1 MNNKH
6 VCNEESKTTQKHPKH
21 EDTLR
26 LIKVAEGHLSGIE
39 KMIKDDRYC
48 IDISKQILALIAI
61 LKKANTEILKRHLE
75 TCVKSAAKGEED
87 FDEKIKE
94 LESIIEYLSKGR
106 D

>member
-39 KMIKDDRYC
+39 KMIEDDTY
-48 IDISKQILALIAI
+48 
-61 LKKANTEILKRHLE
+61 RHKVCRE
-75 TCVKSAAKGEED
+75 P
-87 FDEKIKE
+87 
-94 LESIIEYLSKGR
+94 
-106 D
+106 

>member
-1 MNNKH
+1 MD
-6 VCNEESKTTQKHPKH
+6 SKIVHSPKH
-21 EDTLR
+21 KDTLK
-26 LIKVAEGHLSGIE
+26 LIKIAEGHLVGIE
-39 KMIKDDRYC
+39 KMIESDRYC

-75 TCVKSAAKGEED
+75 TCVKSAAKGEN